1 MDKIPVE
8 FMIVVMK
15 INNMAYLQKY
25 DSAASYQ
32 IYEFWFNVSNNL

>member
-1 MDKIPVE
+1 MDNIPVE

-15 INNMAYLQKY
+15 IDNMAYLQKY

-32 IYEFWFNVSNNL
+32 IYEF